1 MVGEKDLQKEEKQLA
16 EVGRNVIG
24 LIQNLKSS
32 ERRGS
37 NDTRT
42 NRTVKNLLAAG
53 MVGGNVS
60 LSEIRKLLGPS
71 QPLSRHINKKA
82 VGTCKGIMDGSIDRG
97 GADGIVGGQTAA
109 L

>member
-1 MVGEKDLQKEEKQLA
+1 MVGEKDLQKEEKQFA

-24 LIQNLKSS
+24 PIQNLKSS
-32 ERRGS
+32 ERRGG

-60 LSEIRKLLGPS
+60 FSEIRKLLGPS
-71 QPLSRHINKKA
+71 NHFLATSTRRPRAL
-82 VGTCKGIMDGSIDRG
+82 VRG
-97 GADGIVGGQTAA
+97 
-109 L
+109 